1 MDHETS
7 ARFSRRVRQP
17 QDQAE
22 HHWEPEVNQI
32 LTNKFLNRSIG
43 LETASTPLRGVAVA
57 SRTVIVSNR
66 VPSPNEKAATAG
78 GLAVALADAASP
90 GSLWFGWSGKR
101 APETASTAEIAV
113 SDGVTYATIDIG
125 ERDYTR
131 FYNGF
136 ANGALWPLFHFR
148 AGLLMFNRADYEA
161 YRAVNLAFARALVP
175 LLKPDDLIWIHDYQL
190 LTMAA
195 ELRALGVTNRIGFF
209 MHIPF
214 VPPALLEVLPP
225 AAELLAGLSACDV
238 VGFQTERDRLAFL
251 DCIEAFLNIRADR
264 AGKFNYDNHTVQAV
278 LTPIGIDAQKF
289 AQLAK
294 RAERTGDALRLDESL
309 GDRALVLG
317 VDRLD
322 YSKGLPQRFD
332 AFGRLLYA
340 FPQHLRQVNFLQ
352 IAARSRQ
359 EVGSYQT
366 LRREL
371 DRRAGDIN
379 GEFSDFDWVPLR
391 YMTHAVKRNAI
402 AGFYRRARVGLVT
415 PLRDGMNL
423 VAKEYVAAQDSE
435 NPGVLVLS
443 RFAGAADE
451 LTEALIVNPFDPD
464 EVAEAIHQALTMPLE
479 ERQERHARLRAKV
492 WHTTAARF
500 CETFLDFLR
509 NLKKS

>member
-1 MDHETS
+1 VNQLLMTKES
-7 ARFSRRVRQP
+7 ARGSLLG
-17 QDQAE
+17 QASK
-22 HHWEPEVNQI
+22 PA
-32 LTNKFLNRSIG
+32 G
-43 LETASTPLRGVAVA
+43 AGVGA
-57 SRTVIVSNR
+57 RIVIVSNR
-66 VPSPNEKAATAG
+66 VPAPHEKGATAG
-78 GLAVALADAASP
+78 GLAVALADAATP
-90 GSLWFGWSGKR
+90 GSIWFGWSGKR
-101 APETASTAEIAV
+101 GHETSETAELTE

-125 ERDYTR
+125 ERDYSR

-148 AGLLMFNRADYEA
+148 AGLIMFNRTDYES
-161 YRAVNLAFARALVP
+161 YRAVNKAFAEALLP

-190 LTMAA
+190 MTMAT
-195 ELRALGVTNRIGFF
+195 ELRALGVANRIGFF

-225 AAELLAGLSACDV
+225 AAELLEGLSACDV

-251 DCIEAFLNIRADR
+251 DCVKEFLNIIASRDGRYGFA
-264 AGKFNYDNHTVQAV
+264 NHSVHAV
-278 LTPIGIDAQKF
+278 LTPIGIDAEKF
-289 AQLAK
+289 TRLAR
-294 RAERTGDALRLDESL
+294 RAEMTGDAKRLNESL
-309 GDRALVLG
+309 EDRALVLG

-423 VAKEYVAAQDSE
+423 VAKEYVAAQDGDD
-435 NPGVLVLS
+435 PGVLVLS
-443 RFAGAADE
+443 RFAGAADD

-464 EVAEAIHQALTMPLE
+464 EVAEAIHEALTMALP
-479 ERQERHARLRAKV
+479 ERKERHAALLAKV
-492 WHTTAARF
+492 RHTTARRF
-500 CETFLDFLR
+500 CELFLGYLTETAT
-509 NLKKS
+509 L

>member
-1 MDHETS
+1 MNQVAANIILARSMALNNAS
-7 ARFSRRVRQP
+7 APARDMV
-17 QDQAE
+17 D
-22 HHWEPEVNQI
+22 
-32 LTNKFLNRSIG
+32 
-43 LETASTPLRGVAVA
+43 AVA
-57 SRTVIVSNR
+57 RTVIVSNR
-66 VPSPNEKAATAG
+66 VPSPTEKGATAG
-78 GLAVALADAASP
+78 GLAVALADAATP

-101 APETASTAEIAV
+101 AAETGTKADITVA
-113 SDGVTYATIDIG
+113 DGVTYATIDIG

-136 ANGALWPLFHFR
+136 ANGALWPLFHHR
-148 AGLLMFNRADYEA
+148 SGLLMFSRPDYEA
-161 YRAVNLAFARALVP
+161 YCAVNKAFAVALLP

-190 LTMAA
+190 MTMAA
-195 ELRALGVTNRIGFF
+195 ELRALGVVNRIGFF

-225 AAELLAGLSACDV
+225 AADLLAGLSACDV
-238 VGFQTERDRLAFL
+238 VGFQTEGDKSEFLACVKSFL
-251 DCIEAFLNIRADR
+251 GLSADR
-264 AGKFNYDNHTVQAV
+264 HGRYVFKNRTVHAV
-278 LTPIGIDAQKF
+278 HTPIGIDADKF
-289 AQLAK
+289 TKLAE
-294 RAERTGDALRLDESL
+294 RAERTGDARRLNESL

-340 FPQHLRQVNFLQ
+340 YPQHRRCVNFLQ

-402 AGFYRRARVGLVT
+402 AGFYRRANIGLVT

-423 VAKEYVAAQDSE
+423 VAKEYVAAQDKD

-443 RFAGAADE
+443 KFAGAADE
-451 LTEALIVNPFDPD
+451 LTEALIVNPFDAD
-464 EVAEAIHQALTMPLE
+464 EVAAAMHQALVMSLE
-479 ERQERHARLRAKV
+479 ERQERHASLRNKV
-492 WHTTAARF
+492 WTTTAQRF
-500 CETFLDFLR
+500 CETFLAHLR
-509 NLKKS
+509 APAH